1 MASNPAY
8 EKLFDALRKL
18 NVDVDGTIE
27 RFVGNDDLF
36 VSFAVKFSES
46 DRMPAIYSSYE
57 ARNTDDLIMNIHKMK
72 GVAGNLGMTDIFKV
86 TESAVN
92 KLRAGS
98 YDGIYE
104 DILLIEKLYNAVC
117 AAVKENAP

>member
-8 EKLFDALRKL
+8 DKLFDALREL

-36 VSFAVKFSES
+36 VSFAVKFADS

-57 ARNTDDLIMNIHKMK
+57 ERNTDNLIMNIHKMK
-72 GVAGNLGMTDIFKV
+72 GVAGNLGMTDIFTV
-86 TESAVN
+86 TESAVK

-104 DILLIEKLYNAVC
+104 DILRIEKLYNAVC